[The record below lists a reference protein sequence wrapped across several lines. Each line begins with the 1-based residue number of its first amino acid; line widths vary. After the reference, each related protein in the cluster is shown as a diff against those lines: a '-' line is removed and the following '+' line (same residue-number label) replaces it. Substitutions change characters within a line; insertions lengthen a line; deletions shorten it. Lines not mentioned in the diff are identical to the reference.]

1 MLGWVGLGANGLSSA
16 CYGPE
21 KAYVA
26 LGVHTELGPFLALAT
41 TATVFIIAV
50 AYSQVMEIFPSGG
63 GSYKIASQLLGP
75 KFGLVSGSAQVV
87 DYVLTIA
94 VSLASG
100 TDALFSLL
108 PVSAQ
113 SYKLPAEI
121 GLTALLVVLNLRG
134 MQESIRFLAPI
145 FVGFVL
151 VHALLIIFGISSDAT
166 RFIGMWDNASTD
178 IGSLSSQAGWT
189 FVAAVFLTL
198 LKLPVNARPDAGDSV
213 LADLRA
219 GWSFA
224 RSLGW
229 VLPVASL
236 SLVFNAVSSGAIN
249 VLGPVIAKAT
259 VGADGWGLA
268 RSAEALGLFAFTFV
282 LARVTI
288 RRPLLACQYGFLA
301 MAAPMIALAFAA
313 QVLPLSAAFLVS
325 GCGLCLINLAW
336 NLTVQEKVPEAML
349 SRIMAIDG
357 FFSFVAIPLGQV
369 AIGPASAWFGTQDVQ
384 LGAAAIMLVT
394 FLIGATRPAIRRLTL
409 TGPQPSA

>member
-1 MLGWVGLGANGLSSA
+1 MAG
-16 CYGPE
+16 
-21 KAYVA
+21 
-26 LGVHTELGPFLALAT
+26 
-41 TATVFIIAV
+41 IIV
-50 AYSQVMEIFPSGG
+50 
-63 GSYKIASQLLGP
+63 
-75 KFGLVSGSAQVV
+75 
-87 DYVLTIA
+87 A
-94 VSLASG
+94 VSSPG
-100 TDALFSLL
+100 W
-108 PVSAQ
+108 
-113 SYKLPAEI
+113 
-121 GLTALLVVLNLRG
+121 ALLV
-134 MQESIRFLAPI
+134 
-145 FVGFVL
+145 
-151 VHALLIIFGISSDAT
+151 DAAT
-166 RFIGMWDNASTD
+166 F
-178 IGSLSSQAGWT
+178 

-357 FFSFVAIPLGQV
+357 FFSFVAIHLGQV